1 MSNNVYNPNKK
12 YTWGPEDQ
20 FSLKGDE
27 FGLIL
32 NSLRAVL
39 GTPEASRIMLAHQA
53 NEIIE
58 KMVERAV
65 NDGVAIEVVEE
76 IKL

>member
-1 MSNNVYNPNKK
+1 MSKDVYDPQKK
-12 YTWGPEDQ
+12 YTWGPDDQ

-39 GTPEASRIMLAHQA
+39 GTPEASRVMLAHQA

-76 IKL
+76 

>member
-1 MSNNVYNPNKK
+1 MSNKIYNPNKK

-76 IKL
+76 

>member
-1 MSNNVYNPNKK
+1 
-12 YTWGPEDQ
+12 
-20 FSLKGDE
+20 
-27 FGLIL
+27 
-32 NSLRAVL
+32 
-39 GTPEASRIMLAHQA
+39 MLAHQA

-76 IKL
+76 